1 MKKVLALG
9 LSAIALFTAS
19 SALADTNIEGP
30 VIGWRLQNY
39 VPNNIAVYYTG
50 SSCAQGSL
58 TFGPTATADD
68 RNRFY
73 SLILTA
79 RSTGK
84 KIGVFYETASGS
96 CQIQSFYTLD

>member
-1 MKKVLALG
+1 MKKILAFA
-9 LSAIALFTAS
+9 LSATTLLAAS
-19 SALADTNIEGP
+19 SAVADANIEGS
-30 VIGWRLQNY
+30 VSGWRLQNY
-39 VPNNIAVYYTG
+39 VPNNITVFFTG
-50 SSCAQGSL
+50 SSCAQGAL
-58 TFGPTATADD
+58 TFGTAATADD

-79 RSTGK
+79 RTTGK

>member
-1 MKKVLALG
+1 MKKLLVLAL
-9 LSAIALFTAS
+9 
-19 SALADTNIEGP
+19 SALALFATSPAFADVNIEGP
-30 VIGWRLQNY
+30 VVGWRLQNY
-39 VPNNIAVYYTG
+39 VPNNVVVYFTG

-58 TFGPTATADD
+58 TFSSAATADD

-84 KIGVFYETASGS
+84 KIGVFYETTSGS

>member
-1 MKKVLALG
+1 MKRILACV
-9 LSAIALFTAS
+9 LSAIALSTAS
-19 SALADTNIEGP
+19 AALADVNLESSVT
-30 VIGWRLQNY
+30 GWRLQNY
-39 VPNNIAVYYTG
+39 VPNNIVVFYAG
-50 SSCAQGSL
+50 SSCASGSL

-79 RSTGK
+79 RSAGK
-84 KIGVFYETASGS
+84 KVGVFYETASGS

>member
-1 MKKVLALG
+1 MKKILVLG
-9 LSAIALFTAS
+9 LSAIALFATSPAF
-19 SALADTNIEGP
+19 ADVNIESP

-39 VPNNIAVYYTG
+39 VPNNVVVYYTG
-50 SSCAQGSL
+50 SSCTSGSL
-58 TFGPTATADD
+58 TFGPAATADD

>member
-1 MKKVLALG
+1 MKQILALG

-19 SALADTNIEGP
+19 TALADANIEST

-39 VPNNIAVYYTG
+39 VPNNLVVYYTG
-50 SSCAQGSL
+50 SPCTSGSL
-58 TFGPTATADD
+58 TFGPAATADD

-84 KIGVFYETASGS
+84 KIGVFYETVSGG